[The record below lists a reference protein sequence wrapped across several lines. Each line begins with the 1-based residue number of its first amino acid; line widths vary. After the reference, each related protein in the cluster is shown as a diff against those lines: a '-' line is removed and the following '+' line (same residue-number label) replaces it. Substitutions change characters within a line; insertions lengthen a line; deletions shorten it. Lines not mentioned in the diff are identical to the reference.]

1 MGVIDSL
8 GKTPSCC
15 PKDGDSFMLT
25 DNQAQQVDGQD
36 MSNDT
41 WHPQIIPGSKP
52 QFWTNWINKC
62 EY

>member
-41 WHPQIIPGSKP
+41 
-52 QFWTNWINKC
+52 
-62 EY
+62 